1 MKTQELKEIIRS
13 VVKEELQKS
22 LPTLIPNILSEI
34 LSGQNKQS
42 VHESTEN
49 QKPVPK
55 SISNT
60 QQSKQ
65 TDVSTKKPFKKYTNN
80 DALNAVLNETVGG
93 VPREGAYVGLMGSLQ
108 SEAIGGIN
116 INESVNVPPP
126 ITPVNEEQS
135 KVLNVINRDF
145 RKLMKAVDKKKTSG
159 MSGLV
164 SMS

>member
-13 VVKEELQKS
+13 VIKEELQKT

-34 LSGQNKQS
+34 LTGQSKTVVS
-42 VHESTEN
+42 EKLETPKVS
-49 QKPVPK
+49 QKPSENIQPA
-55 SISNT
+55 
-60 QQSKQ
+60 
-65 TDVSTKKPFKKYTNN
+65 KKTFKKYTNN

-93 VPREGAYVGLMGSLQ
+93 VPREGSYVGLMGALRSESL
-108 SEAIGGIN
+108 GGAN
-116 INESVNVPPP
+116 INESVEIPQQ
-126 ITPVNEEQS
+126 ITPVNEEQA

-159 MSGLV
+159 LGGGGLV

>member
-13 VVKEELQKS
+13 IIKEELQKT

-34 LSGQNKQS
+34 LTGQNKTVVS
-42 VHESTEN
+42 EKLETPKVS
-49 QKPVPK
+49 QKPSENIQPA
-55 SISNT
+55 
-60 QQSKQ
+60 
-65 TDVSTKKPFKKYTNN
+65 KKTFKKYTNN

-93 VPREGAYVGLMGSLQ
+93 VPREGSYVGLMGALRSESL
-108 SEAIGGIN
+108 GGAN
-116 INESVNVPPP
+116 INESVEIPQQ
-126 ITPVNEEQS
+126 ITPVNEEQA

-159 MSGLV
+159 LGGGGLV

>member
-13 VVKEELQKS
+13 VIKEELQKT

-34 LSGQNKQS
+34 LTGQNKTVVS
-42 VHESTEN
+42 EKLETPKVS
-49 QKPVPK
+49 QKPSENIQPA
-55 SISNT
+55 
-60 QQSKQ
+60 
-65 TDVSTKKPFKKYTNN
+65 KKTFKKYTNN

-93 VPREGAYVGLMGSLQ
+93 VPREGSYVGLMGALRSESL
-108 SEAIGGIN
+108 GGAN
-116 INESVNVPPP
+116 INESVQIPQQ
-126 ITPVNEEQS
+126 ITPVNEEQA

-159 MSGLV
+159 LGGGGLV

>member
-34 LSGQNKQS
+34 LTGQCKPTVSENIEKPKVSQKS
-42 VHESTEN
+42 VET
-49 QKPVPK
+49 
-55 SISNT
+55 T
-60 QQSKQ
+60 Q
-65 TDVSTKKPFKKYTNN
+65 TTKKTFKKYTNN
-80 DALNAVLNETVGG
+80 DVLNAVLNETVGG

-108 SEAIGGIN
+108 SEASNGIN
-116 INESVNVPPP
+116 INESVQIPQQ

-159 MSGLV
+159 VGGLT

>member
-34 LSGQNKQS
+34 LTGQSKS
-42 VHESTEN
+42 VVSESSHSPKIS
-49 QKPVPK
+49 QKPAETVQPA
-55 SISNT
+55 
-60 QQSKQ
+60 
-65 TDVSTKKPFKKYTNN
+65 KKTFKKYTNN

-93 VPREGAYVGLMGSLQ
+93 VPREGTYVGLMGALQ
-108 SEAIGGIN
+108 SEASSGIN
-116 INESVNVPPP
+116 INESVQIPQQ

-145 RKLMKAVDKKKTSG
+145 RKLMKAVDSKKTSG
-159 MSGLV
+159 IGGGLV

>member
-1 MKTQELKEIIRS
+1 MKAQELKEIIRS

-34 LSGQNKQS
+34 LSGQ
-42 VHESTEN
+42 
-49 QKPVPK
+49 
-55 SISNT
+55 
-60 QQSKQ
+60 SKQ
-65 TDVSTKKPFKKYTNN
+65 IVNEKTETQKVVQQPKQVETVSKKQFKKYTNN
-80 DALNAVLNETVGG
+80 DVLNAVLNETVGG
-93 VPREGAYVGLMGSLQ
+93 LPREGAYVGLMGTLQ
-108 SEAIGGIN
+108 SEASNGVH
-116 INESVNVPPP
+116 INESVNVQQ

-159 MSGLV
+159 IGGNLA

>member
-34 LSGQNKQS
+34 LTGQSKPTVSEN
-42 VHESTEN
+42 TEKPKVS
-49 QKPVPK
+49 QKPVET
-55 SISNT
+55 T
-60 QQSKQ
+60 Q
-65 TDVSTKKPFKKYTNN
+65 TTKKTFKKYTNN
-80 DALNAVLNETVGG
+80 DVLNAVLNETVGG
-93 VPREGAYVGLMGSLQ
+93 IPREGAYVGLMESLQ
-108 SEAIGGIN
+108 SEAVGGLN
-116 INESVNVPPP
+116 INESVQIPEP

-135 KVLNVINRDF
+135 KVLNIINKDF

-159 MSGLV
+159 MNSGLV